1 MSTRE
6 DDKGDD
12 KGDEE
17 IDLPSEKTKSLKEL
31 KEYLQSGF
39 EKKFPNIFLGIQEK
53 HLCISLLFWE
63 ILTP

>member
-12 KGDEE
+12 EE
-17 IDLPSEKTKSLKEL
+17 TSVKMDLPSEKTKSLKEL

-39 EKKFPNIFLGIQEK
+39 EKKFPNIFFRNTGETSFAFR
-53 HLCISLLFWE
+53 CFSGRY
-63 ILTP
+63 